1 MPIVKS
7 IEQLRRELAQKEQ
20 VLNKLQ
26 MRRDKLQAKLEGVD
40 KLIAQMLGQ
49 PVKGRR
55 GGRLAAAITVSKKAP
70 VARKTRKAQGRGGK
84 ALVDYVKQVLAN
96 KDNGMR
102 VRDIM
107 TAVKKAGY
115 KSISKDFYTIV
126 AATVRDPKTF
136 TKLARGVYKLA

>member
-7 IEQLRRELAQKEQ
+7 IEQLRRELAKKEQ

-49 PVKGRR
+49 AVKGRR
-55 GGRLAAAITVSKKAP
+55 GGRRAAAATVSKKAP
-70 VARKTRKAQGRGGK
+70 VARKAQGRGGK

-96 KDNGMR
+96 KDDGMR

-126 AATVRDPKTF
+126 AATVRAPKTF